1 MDKIFKILALNPGS
15 TSTKIGLF
23 ENEKSISEKVIR
35 HKKEELT
42 ALETLMDQKPLR
54 EKHIYDFMKELGA
67 SFSEIDAIVSRGGLI
82 HPLESGTYE
91 VNTLMY
97 NDLRGN
103 VAQLHASAL
112 GGMLAYE
119 IGEKENIA
127 AFVVDPVVVDEM
139 DTRARLTGMPGI
151 ERKSAFHA
159 LNQKAVARRYAKDT
173 GRTYENCRVIV
184 AHMGGGISVGAHR
197 YGRVVDVN
205 DALYGEGPFSP
216 ERTGTLPLVGLIKM
230 CFSGNYTE
238 KEIIELVTTKGGM
251 QAYLGTNDLKVCEKM
266 IMEGDE
272 FAALVLETMAYQISK
287 EIGALLAVLEGRV
300 DAILLTGG
308 LAYSNR
314 LTGEIKHRLNT
325 IAPVLTYP
333 GEMEMT
339 ALAEGAYRV
348 LSGQELLKV
357 YD

>member
-1 MDKIFKILALNPGS
+1 MDKVYKILAINPGS
-15 TSTKIGLF
+15 TSTKVGFF
-23 ENEKSISEKVIR
+23 ENDVQVSEKIVR
-35 HKKEELT
+35 HKKEELSSFD
-42 ALETLMDQKPLR
+42 TLMEQKPLR
-54 EKHIYDFMKELGA
+54 EKCIYDFMKEIGR
-67 SFSEIDAIVSRGGLI
+67 SFEELDAVASRGGLV

-91 VNTLMY
+91 VNDRMY
-97 NDLRGN
+97 EDLKGN

-112 GGMLAYE
+112 GGMLTYE
-119 IGEKENIA
+119 IGKRENIA
-127 AFVVDPVVVDEM
+127 RYVVDPVVVDEM

-159 LNQKAVARRYAKDT
+159 LNQKAVARKYAEDM
-173 GRTYENCRVIV
+173 GRQYENCRIIV

-197 YGRVVDVN
+197 YGRVIDVN

-216 ERTGTLPLVGLIKM
+216 ERTGTLPLVGLVRM

-287 EIGALLAVLEGRV
+287 EIGALTAVLEGRV

-314 LTGEIKHRLNT
+314 LTGEIKQRLDA

-333 GEMEMT
+333 GEMEMQ
-339 ALAEGAYRV
+339 ALALGAYRV
-348 LSGQELLKV
+348 LCGHELVKV

>member
-1 MDKIFKILALNPGS
+1 MGE
-15 TSTKIGLF
+15 IG
-23 ENEKSISEKVIR
+23 R
-35 HKKEELT
+35 
-42 ALETLMDQKPLR
+42 
-54 EKHIYDFMKELGA
+54 
-67 SFSEIDAIVSRGGLI
+67 SFGEVDAVVSRGGLV

-91 VNTLMY
+91 INGLMY
-97 NDLRGN
+97 NDLKGN
-103 VAQLHASAL
+103 VAQLHASSL

-119 IGEKENIA
+119 IGRREGIPSY
-127 AFVVDPVVVDEM
+127 VVDPVVVDEM

-159 LNQKAVARRYAKDT
+159 LNQKAVARRYAKDM
-173 GRTYENCRVIV
+173 GRVYENCRLIV

-197 YGRVVDVN
+197 YGRVIDVN
-205 DALYGEGPFSP
+205 EALYGEGPFSP
-216 ERTGTLPLVGLIKM
+216 ERTGTLPLVGLIRM

-238 KEIIELVTTKGGM
+238 KEVIELVTTKGGM
-251 QAYLGTNDLKVCEKM
+251 IAYLGTNDLKACEKM

-287 EIGALLAVLEGRV
+287 EIGGLIAVLEGRV

-314 LTGEIKHRLNT
+314 LTGEIKQRLDS

-333 GEMEMT
+333 GEMEMS
-339 ALAEGAYRV
+339 ALAEGAYRI
-348 LSGQELLKV
+348 LSGQELLKN
-357 YD
+357 YE

>member
-1 MDKIFKILALNPGS
+1 MEKTYNILGINPGS
-15 TSTKIGLF
+15 TSTKIGFF
-23 ENEKSISEKVIR
+23 ENNKSIAEKTIR
-35 HKKEELT
+35 HKKEELS
-42 ALETLMDQKPLR
+42 AFDTLIEQKPLR
-54 EKHIYDFMKELGA
+54 EKCIYDFMG
-67 SFSEIDAIVSRGGLI
+67 EIGRTFNDLDAVVSRGGI
-82 HPLESGTYE
+82 INPLESGTYE
-91 VNTLMY
+91 VNDLMY
-97 NDLRGN
+97 SDLKSN
-103 VAQLHASAL
+103 VALLHASAL
-112 GGMLAYE
+112 GGILAYE
-119 IGEKENIA
+119 IGHRENIPC
-127 AFVVDPVVVDEM
+127 FVVDPVVVDEM

-151 ERKSAFHA
+151 ERKSAFHT
-159 LNQKAVARRYAKDT
+159 LNQKAVARKYAKDH
-173 GRTYENCRVIV
+173 GKEYENCRLIV

-216 ERTGTLPLVGLIKM
+216 ERTGTLPLVGLIRM

-238 KEIIELVTTKGGM
+238 KEVIELVTTKGGM
-251 QAYLGTNDLKVCEKM
+251 LAYLGTNDLRVCEKM

-287 EIGALLAVLEGRV
+287 EIGALIAVLEGRV

-314 LTGEIKHRLNT
+314 LTGEIKHRLDS

-333 GEMEMT
+333 GEMEMI
-339 ALAEGAYRV
+339 ALAEGAYRILNGEDV
-348 LSGQELLKV
+348 LKV

>member
-1 MDKIFKILALNPGS
+1 MDKIYKILAINPGS
-15 TSTKIGLF
+15 TSTKMGFF
-23 ENEKSISEKVIR
+23 ENEDSISELVIR
-35 HKKEELT
+35 HKKAELD
-42 ALETLMDQKPLR
+42 ACDTLIEQKPLR
-54 EKHIYDFMKELGA
+54 EKYIYDFMNDIGCSFKEV
-67 SFSEIDAIVSRGGLI
+67 DAVVSRGGII

-91 VNTLMY
+91 VNDLMY
-97 NDLRGN
+97 SDLKSN

-119 IGEKENIA
+119 IGKKENIPSY
-127 AFVVDPVVVDEM
+127 VVDPVVVDEM

-159 LNQKAVARRYAKDT
+159 LNQKAVARKYAKDM
-173 GRTYENCRVIV
+173 GEAYENCRVIV

-216 ERTGTLPLVGLIKM
+216 ERTGTLPLVGLIRM

-238 KEIIELVTTKGGM
+238 KEVLELVTTKGGM
-251 QAYLGTNDLKVCEKM
+251 LAYLGTNDLKACEKM

-287 EIGALLAVLEGRV
+287 EIGALTAVLEGRV

-314 LTGEIKHRLNT
+314 LTGEIKHRLDT

-333 GEMEMT
+333 GEMEMM

-348 LSGQELLKV
+348 LSGQEILKE